1 MPVNV
6 PLGWVVA
13 VALTVAAVA
22 HAQPVP
28 PPAVGDISIE
38 KVAPTP
44 LEEVRKLV
52 AAGLG
57 KQALA
62 RADRHLAKNP
72 RDAQMRFV
80 RGVILTDLN
89 DTASARTVF
98 QQLIEEFPELP
109 EPYNNLAVLDAADG
123 QLDRARRSLEM
134 ALLARPEYAT
144 AHENLGDVYLQ
155 MAADAYQRASTLQPN
170 NRPLSGKLALAR
182 EMVTKA
188 RTR

>member
-1 MPVNV
+1 MPVYV
-6 PLGWVVA
+6 PICFIVA
-13 VALTVAAVA
+13 VALSLAGVA

-28 PPAVGDISIE
+28 PPAVGDISTDRVE
-38 KVAPTP
+38 PTP

-52 AAGLG
+52 AAGQG

-62 RADRHLAKNP
+62 RADQHLAKNP

-89 DTASARTVF
+89 DTTSARTVF
-98 QQLIEEFPELP
+98 QQLTEDFPELP
-109 EPYNNLAVLDAADG
+109 EPYNNLAVLYAADG
-123 QLDRARRSLEM
+123 QLDRARQSLEM

-155 MAADAYQRASTLQPN
+155 MAADAYQRALTLQPN
-170 NRPLSGKLALAR
+170 NRPLSGKLGLTR
-182 EMVTKA
+182 EMVTKV